1 MRDLNRVIS
10 VKEAAWVS
18 PGLPWAEEEEGGQ
31 GRTQEG
37 SRGQVSID
45 NLSIHHILIWSAAF
59 DQFIVMLTSYTHR
72 TVRGMKAKLLN
83 KKRYSEKVQMKKTI
97 KAHQEKKTKGL
108 SVMII
113 IIPGLFL

>member
-1 MRDLNRVIS
+1 
-10 VKEAAWVS
+10 
-18 PGLPWAEEEEGGQ
+18 
-31 GRTQEG
+31 
-37 SRGQVSID
+37 
-45 NLSIHHILIWSAAF
+45 
-59 DQFIVMLTSYTHR
+59 MLTSYTHR

-108 SVMII
+108 SLMII